1 MCSGYVLT
9 AFLLVFFFFFFR
21 ADYGNSRLQ
30 ERMDDVMT
38 RLKDK
43 VENMFYITEIEIIA
57 TLDLI
62 VYEVRTNHSFIETDN
77 KI

>member
-1 MCSGYVLT
+1 
-9 AFLLVFFFFFFR
+9 
-21 ADYGNSRLQ
+21 
-30 ERMDDVMT
+30 MDDVMT